1 MKWLIITDSQNSVEV
16 SEIKLFL
23 KAKKQKSGVFDATDN
38 NTTVEQLV
46 KNDLAFRKYFRASET
61 ITHCIIS
68 SPSLIIKYPAVGYLF
83 GFFYGKQIPVFIS
96 KYDNNDKEMISV
108 LKKYKTVRMFKTW
121 DTLQKTIEDELHLF
135 EEEENRNI
143 AHQKLFK
150 KGLPFTPDEFS
161 IMIAED
167 RQDECNLFLQAGMS
181 PDVRDSAGTPM
192 ICYAARYNKK
202 DIVSWLV
209 QNGADINAVSKDR
222 GYSAVMDAVWK
233 KNEEIVELLVSLGCD
248 LNIISKDGQSVLVLA
263 IGNGNENICRTLI
276 KGGANPRIKD
286 HMGMSAY
293 DYAKL
298 FKKENIIK
306 LMEEHEK

>member
-1 MKWLIITDSQNSVEV
+1 MKWLIITDSNGTENVK
-16 SEIKLFL
+16 EIDLFL
-23 KAKKQKSGVFDATDN
+23 KSKKQKTDIFVATEENTNIDRIIKSEIVFKKFFKNIDGV
-38 NTTVEQLV
+38 
-46 KNDLAFRKYFRASET
+46 
-61 ITHCIIS
+61 THCIIS
-68 SPSLIIKYPAVGYLF
+68 DYNIICRYQAAIYLF
-83 GFFYGKQIPVFIS
+83 GFFYGKNIPLFIARNETDEAS
-96 KYDNNDKEMISV
+96 TLSII
-108 LKKYKTVRMFKTW
+108 KKYKIVRMFKTQKL
-121 DTLQKTIEDELHLF
+121 LQETIDKELHLF
-135 EEEENRNI
+135 EEEEKRSV
-143 AHQKLFK
+143 ARQKLFK

-161 IMIAED
+161 IMIAEN
-167 RQDECNLFLQAGMS
+167 RPEECNLFLQAGMS

-202 DIVSWLV
+202 DIVSWLA

-276 KGGANPRIKD
+276 QGGANPRIKD

-306 LMEEHEK
+306 LMEENGK